1 MLAVMKSALDRILV
15 GHADDATIRTGV
27 TVLLCKR
34 PTLAAVHVMGAA
46 PGTRETDLL
55 AAENTVTHV
64 DAIVLSGG
72 SVFGLD
78 AAAGVTDILR
88 QRGRGFPVGDQTVPI
103 VPSAILYD
111 LGNGGRKDWQSQS
124 PYSALGRKAIRDATD
139 SFLLGG
145 VGAGLGATTANLR
158 GGFGYAEMRLPDD
171 AVVCAYVAVNAV
183 GQVTMGTG
191 PHFWAAPFE
200 EDREFGGLGTTDV
213 TPSLAKV
220 RVKRPQNRALTAV
233 ENTTIGVIATN
244 ADLNRGQTKR
254 LAMSAHDGYARAIWP
269 CHTPMDG
276 DVVFGLSTEERP
288 APDLILLNAAAAS
301 TMARAIAIAV
311 YNTTSRPDDTLP
323 SWEAKFDL

>member
-1 MLAVMKSALDRILV
+1 MLASMKSALDRILV

-27 TVLLCKR
+27 TVLLCER

-55 AAENTVTHV
+55 APENSVTHV
-64 DAIVLSGG
+64 DALVLSGG
-72 SVFGLD
+72 SAFGLD
-78 AAAGVTDILR
+78 AASGVTDMLR
-88 QRGRGFPVGDQTVPI
+88 QQGRGFAVGDQTIPI

-111 LGNGGRKDWQSQS
+111 LGNGGRKDWQGPS
-124 PYSALGRKAIRDATD
+124 PYSSLGRKALRNAAS
-139 SFLLGG
+139 SFQMGG
-145 VGAGLGATTANLR
+145 FGAGLGATTANLR
-158 GGFGYAEMRLPDD
+158 GGFGYAEMRLADD
-171 AVVCAYVAVNAV
+171 VVVSAYVAVNAV

-200 EDREFGGLGTTDV
+200 QDREFGGLGTAEV
-213 TPSLAKV
+213 TPNVAKV
-220 RVKRPQNRALTAV
+220 RVKKPPQRALTAV

-244 ADLNRGQTKR
+244 AKLTRGQTKR
-254 LAMSAHDGYARAIWP
+254 LAISAHDGFARAIWP

-288 APDLILLNAAAAS
+288 ASDLILLNAAAAS

-311 YNTTSRPDDTLP
+311 YNTISRSDDTLP
-323 SWEAKFDL
+323 SWEAKFDV

>member
-1 MLAVMKSALDRILV
+1 MLASMKSLLDRILV

-27 TVLLCKR
+27 TVLLCQE
-34 PTLAAVHVMGAA
+34 PMLAAVHVMGAA

-55 AAENTVTHV
+55 AAENTVTHI

-72 SVFGLD
+72 SAFGLD
-78 AAAGVTDILR
+78 AAGGVTEMLR
-88 QRGRGFPVGDQTVPI
+88 QQGRGFPVGDQTVPI

-111 LGNGGRKDWQSQS
+111 LGNGGRKDWQAQS
-124 PYSALGRKAIRDATD
+124 PYGALGRKAFRVADNA
-139 SFLLGG
+139 FLLGG

-158 GGFGYAEMRLPDD
+158 GGFGYAETRLPDD
-171 AVVCAYVAVNAV
+171 VVVCAYVAVNAV

-200 EDREFGGLGTTDV
+200 TDCEFGGLGIPEM
-213 TPSLAKV
+213 TPQLANV
-220 RVKRPQNRALTAV
+220 RVKKPPKRALSAV

-244 ADLNRGQTKR
+244 AELSTGQTKR

-288 APDLILLNAAAAS
+288 ATDLILLNAAAAS

-311 YNTTSRPDDTLP
+311 YNTTSRADDTLP